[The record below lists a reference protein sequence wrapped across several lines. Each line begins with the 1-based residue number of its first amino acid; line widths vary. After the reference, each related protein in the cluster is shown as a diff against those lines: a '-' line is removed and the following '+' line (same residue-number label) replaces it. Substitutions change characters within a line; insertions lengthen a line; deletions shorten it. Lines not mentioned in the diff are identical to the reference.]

1 MNQIQLIAW
10 RVDSAWSLVLI
21 VLTVVI
27 HVYGLGLINQTVVS
41 HVKKRA
47 KGRRFTAGFLALV
60 MGPTALLVTCLHAI
74 EGAVWAGAY
83 FILGA
88 LPDVKSAMLYSLNA
102 MTSYGRESIDL
113 PSRWQFMGGVESL
126 NGWILFGL
134 STAFLYRMIQRA
146 WPLVSD

>member
-60 MGPTALLVTCLHAI
+60 MGPTALLVTCLHAF
-74 EGAVWAGAY
+74 EAGGWAAAY

-88 LPDVKSAMLYSLNA
+88 LPDVKSAMLYSVNA
-102 MTSYGRESIDL
+102 MTSYGHENINLVD
-113 PSRWQFMGGVESL
+113 RWRLMGALEAL

-134 STAFLYRMIQRA
+134 STAFLFRIIHRV
-146 WPLVSD
+146 WPLVSE